1 MARDQFAVVQQIM
14 KRRETEAGL
23 RLSSAQSALADAESQ
38 LKQII
43 DYRQEYHRLATGENG
58 NVTDTSQLQAA
69 RYFLSELDKIARQQR
84 TTAQQAERAV
94 EQQRIAWA
102 DAKRRVTAIEKLQS
116 QRKKKQQIA
125 GEKQEQRAL
134 DDLFVIRQL
143 FDRRATMAREG
154 LTDD

>member
-1 MARDQFAVVQQIM
+1 MARDQLAVVQQIM
-14 KRRETEAGL
+14 KRHETEAGV
-23 RLSSAQSALADAESQ
+23 RLSSAQGALADAESQ

-58 NVTDTSQLQAA
+58 KVTDTSQLQAA

-84 TTAQQAERAV
+84 TKAQQAECAL

-116 QRKKKQQIA
+116 QQKKRQQIA
-125 GEKQEQRAL
+125 GEKREQRAL
-134 DDLFVIRQL
+134 DDLFVVRQL
-143 FDRRATMAREG
+143 FDKRVTKAGEKA
-154 LTDD
+154 

>member
-1 MARDQFAVVQQIM
+1 MARDQLAVVQQIM
-14 KRRETEAGL
+14 KRHETEAGM
-23 RLSSAQSALADAESQ
+23 RLSSAQGALADAESQ
-38 LKQII
+38 LKQIV
-43 DYRQEYHRLATGENG
+43 DYRQEYYRLATGENG

-84 TTAQQAERAV
+84 TKAQQAECAL

-125 GEKQEQRAL
+125 SEKREQRAL
-134 DDLFVIRQL
+134 DDLFVVRQL
-143 FDRRATMAREG
+143 FERRVTKAGEKA
-154 LTDD
+154 

>member
-1 MARDQFAVVQQIM
+1 MARDQLAVVQKIM
-14 KRRETEAGL
+14 KRHETEAGV
-23 RLSSAQSALADAESQ
+23 RLAGAQGALADAERQ

-58 NVTDTSQLQAA
+58 NVTDTSRLQAA

-84 TTAQQAERAV
+84 STAQQAERAL

-102 DAKRRVTAIEKLQS
+102 EAKRRVTAIEKLQS

-134 DDLFVIRQL
+134 DDLFVVRQL